1 MRKTDTLLLAL
12 AGFATLHVGCGK
24 RGDPLPPLRRT
35 PQPVAELAIAQRG
48 GELELRVQAPRATT
62 EGERLGVV
70 TLELWRAI
78 GSEEFQKTATRRQL
92 KAAPGERLVS
102 TEALPEVG
110 TVVRVAAVAISNKRS
125 SVMSPLRS
133 LTVADAVP
141 PPTGLAAALEP
152 DGVRLTFT
160 PPDPMPAWI
169 QPSPEPSPP
178 SIRPPGAPGAPGAP
192 ETPPAPTPEPTPE
205 PTPSPE
211 PAPEA
216 TPSPEPVP
224 ETAGLFLYRRDESG
238 EYAAPLVTAPL
249 RGEATF
255 LDATAAVGARV
266 CYVARTVVSGSP
278 LIESEASNESCVGV
292 EDKKPPAAPQGVAV
306 LATDAGIEV
315 SWSPSPEPDLALYR
329 VYRQAPGGGPQRIAE
344 VRAPDTSAL
353 DVSAGTGRFVY
364 FVSAVDAAGNE
375 GPRSTPVEGGRR

>member
-12 AGFATLHVGCGK
+12 AGSATLHVACGK

-35 PQPVAELAIAQRG
+35 PQPVAEVAIAQRG
-48 GELELRVQAPRATT
+48 HELEVRLQTPRATT

-70 TLELWRAI
+70 TMELWQAV
-78 GSEEFQKTATRRQL
+78 GSGDFEKSATRRQL
-92 KAAPGERLVS
+92 KAAPGERLVL
-102 TEALPEVG
+102 TDALPDVG

-152 DGVRLTFT
+152 DGVRITFT

-169 QPSPEPSPP
+169 QPSPEPSPHSKRSP
-178 SIRPPGAPGAPGAP
+178 PPPGAPSAPGTS
-192 ETPPAPTPEPTPE
+192 TPPTPAPTPE

-211 PAPEA
+211 PSPEA

-238 EYAAPLVTAPL
+238 EYAAPLVTEPL

-266 CYVARTVVSGSP
+266 CYVARTVVSGAP

-315 SWSPSPEPDLALYR
+315 SWSPSPEPDLVLYR
-329 VYRQAPGGGPQRIAE
+329 VYRQAAGGAPERIAE
-344 VRAPDTSAL
+344 VRAPETSAL
-353 DVSAGTGRFVY
+353 DVSAGAGRFVY

>member
-12 AGFATLHVGCGK
+12 AGFATLHVACGK

-35 PQPVAELAIAQRG
+35 PQAVAELAIAQRG
-48 GELELRVQAPRATT
+48 GELELRLQAPRATT

-70 TLELWRAI
+70 TVELARAV
-78 GSEEFQKTATRRQL
+78 GSGEFQKTATRRQL
-92 KAAPGERLVS
+92 KAAPGERLVL
-102 TEALPEVG
+102 TEALPAVG
-110 TVVRVAAVAISNKRS
+110 TVVRVAAVAIANKRS

-141 PPTGLAAALEP
+141 PPTGLVAALEP

-178 SIRPPGAPGAPGAP
+178 SKRPPSAPAAPGAPA
-192 ETPPAPTPEPTPE
+192 PAPARTPE

-211 PAPEA
+211 PSPEA

-224 ETAGLFLYRRDESG
+224 ETAGLFLYRRDEGG
-238 EYAAPLVTAPL
+238 EYAAPLVTEPF

-255 LDATAAVGARV
+255 LDATAALGARV
-266 CYVARTVVSGSP
+266 CYVARTVVSGAP
-278 LIESEASNESCVGV
+278 LIESGASNESCVGV

-329 VYRQAPGGGPQRIAE
+329 VYRQASGGGPERIAE
-344 VRAPDTSAL
+344 VRAPETSAL
-353 DVSAGTGRFVY
+353 DVSAGAGRLVY

>member
-12 AGFATLHVGCGK
+12 AGFATLHVACGK

-35 PQPVAELAIAQRG
+35 PQAVAELAIAQRG
-48 GELELRVQAPRATT
+48 GELELRLQAPRATT

-70 TLELWRAI
+70 TVELARAV
-78 GSEEFQKTATRRQL
+78 GSGEFQKTATRCQL
-92 KAAPGERLVS
+92 KAAPGERLVL
-102 TEALPEVG
+102 TEALPAVG
-110 TVVRVAAVAISNKRS
+110 TVVRVAAVAIANKRS

-141 PPTGLAAALEP
+141 PPTGLVAALEP

-178 SIRPPGAPGAPGAP
+178 SKRPPSAPAAPGAPA
-192 ETPPAPTPEPTPE
+192 PAPARTPE

-211 PAPEA
+211 PSPEA

-224 ETAGLFLYRRDESG
+224 ETAGLFLYRRDEGG
-238 EYAAPLVTAPL
+238 EYAAPLVTEPF

-255 LDATAAVGARV
+255 LDATAALGARV
-266 CYVARTVVSGSP
+266 CYVARTVVSGAP
-278 LIESEASNESCVGV
+278 LIESGASNESCVGV

-329 VYRQAPGGGPQRIAE
+329 VYRQASGGGPERIAE
-344 VRAPDTSAL
+344 VRAPETSAL
-353 DVSAGTGRFVY
+353 DVSAGAGRLVY